1 MKEIGGY
8 MEIEHYN
15 GTEYYSNLLHLNTG
29 RNAIVLAALEKQYT
43 KIWIPHYLCDCVSLA

>member
-43 KIWIPHYLCDCVSLA
+43 KKHAIF